1 MGWALCRPPDSLL
14 PLGLGRTQRGAAL
27 IEFAIILPMLLILLV
42 GMIYYGYV
50 FMLQSAVNNAA
61 QQAAGAAV
69 AVDPVGRSSS
79 GSGPD
84 SYPAVVGQA
93 VVDTIAS
100 NLDWLPAS
108 ILDGATGD
116 SLVCNDGDSEA
127 SLGCGTTIDGSG
139 LLRVVVSL
147 NVTANSSPLL
157 PQINLPPFGPI
168 PPVPGGG
175 VLTGTAEVTL

>member
-1 MGWALCRPPDSLL
+1 M
-14 PLGLGRTQRGAAL
+14 
-27 IEFAIILPMLLILLV
+27 IEFAFVLPLLLALLI
-42 GMIYYGYV
+42 GMSYYGYV
-50 FMLQSAVNNAA
+50 FMLQSAVTNAA
-61 QQAAGAAV
+61 QQAANAATST
-69 AVDPVGRSSS
+69 DPVGMSSS
-79 GSGPD
+79 DYNALVGE
-84 SYPAVVGQA
+84 AVAASVF
-93 VVDTIAS
+93 S

-116 SLVCNDGDSEA
+116 SLVCNDGDSDA